1 MRSRFT
7 IFGLA
12 LFFPLFGAVAASSAD
27 SQIEQSRQFGST
39 FRPPEVQVEGGDA
52 PIQPVVIDLDDES
65 FGAQQ
70 ILKRVEKIQPFNAF
84 ADVSA
89 FYTNNVALTRRK
101 TLGRLS
107 RSSATARSGAGTTCA
122 SIILSHST
130 SSVASSTP

>member
-101 TLGRLS
+101 TLGDTFLVANFGLS
-107 RSSATARSGAGTTCA
+107 CQRKINDALEAELTLKG
-122 SIILSHST
+122 
-130 SSVASSTP
+130 